1 MIGEPPKETA
11 MLPTVLALAVT
22 LAAPAKDGKKDAP
35 SLVGE
40 WAAETATI
48 GGKPENPPP
57 GTTWAFTAD
66 GKSVLQ
72 VGDKA
77 VGGMDAKYTTDAKMD
92 PAQVDIAEGPKGK
105 PMKGIYKV
113 DGDTLTLCLV
123 QDGQERPTAFES
135 PAGSMAIVITLKRV
149 KKKD

>member
-1 MIGEPPKETA
+1 
-11 MLPTVLALAVT
+11 MLLTVLALAVT
-22 LAAPAKDGKKDAP
+22 LAAPAKDGKKDQP

-40 WAAETATI
+40 WAAETATV

-57 GTTWAFTAD
+57 GTTWTFTAD
-66 GKSVLQ
+66 GKSVLN
-72 VGDKA
+72 
-77 VGGMDAKYTTDAKMD
+77 VGGGKAEGGLDAKYTTDAKKD
-92 PAQVDIAEGPKGK
+92 PAQVDISEGPKGM

-123 QDGQERPTAFES
+123 QEGQERPTAFES
-135 PAGSMAIVITLKRV
+135 PAGSMAILITLKRA